1 MILVGLF
8 IGFIAMGPI
17 ALSLMVSWDKHS
29 CFLIDED
36 ENVDKIMI
44 KNLYT
49 LQKIYPTLPHWVLN
63 AVSVIHDNN
72 NCYYD
77 YVI

>member
-36 ENVDKIMI
+36 ENIDKSMI
-44 KNLYT
+44 KKPVYIKKKFT
-49 LQKIYPTLPHWVLN
+49 LLFHIG
-63 AVSVIHDNN
+63 
-72 NCYYD
+72 C
-77 YVI
+77 